1 MTSGQR
7 TDFLTVLM
15 WIIAIAVMCF
25 IYFPLLTIIVYSF
38 NPDVV
43 NSFPMKGVSLQW
55 YEKLMENGSIWKSLK
70 NSMVVAFFGV
80 TFALFLGIPGAFAV
94 YKYKFPG
101 KVFFRRLVTMPLML
115 PGIITGVSLLNF
127 FILSGTKLSMTAV
140 ILGHITFLI
149 PVVLTQVYARLERI
163 DPSLEEASMDLG
175 ANRIKTFIHVVLP
188 NIRTS
193 IIGAALLAF
202 TISLDEVPVTFFLT
216 GRDNTLP
223 LEIWAMLRTGITP
236 EINAIS
242 TVIILFSVAVI
253 LLSQWFLGKDETQM
267 KAR

>member
-7 TDFLTVLM
+7 TDGLTIAM
-15 WIIAIAVMCF
+15 WAVAFCVMCF
-25 IYFPLLTIIVYSF
+25 IYLPVLIIIFYSF

-43 NSFPMKGVSLQW
+43 NSFPMKGISIRW
-55 YEKLMENGSIWKSLK
+55 YEKLMENTSIWKSLQ
-70 NSMVVAFFGV
+70 NSLMVAFYGV
-80 TFALFLGIPGAFAV
+80 TCALILGIPGAFAI

-115 PGIITGVSLLNF
+115 PGIITGVSLLHF
-127 FILSGTKLSMTAV
+127 FILAGARLSLTAV
-140 ILGHITFLI
+140 IIGHITFLV
-149 PVVLTQVYARLERI
+149 PVVITQIYARLERI
-163 DPSLEEASMDLG
+163 DSALEEASMDLF
-175 ANRIKTFIHVVLP
+175 ANRIQTFFHVVLP

-236 EINAIS
+236 EINAIT
-242 TVIILFSVAVI
+242 TVIFLFSVVI
-253 LLSQWFLGKDETQM
+253 IVMSQWFLGKDEAKM
-267 KAR
+267 RAK